1 MTYRIAPRLV
11 GCWMPQGT
19 RPERFRHRQS
29 RRSTGAWL
37 RIFIEGLLEAQT
49 AHAAYYRLIDYGVAP
64 RKAIRAAFNLPANG
78 LNLPV
83 IRMTGA
89 AQSDE
94 EHDQ

>member
-11 GCWMPQGT
+11 GCWMPHGT

-29 RRSTGAWL
+29 QRSTGAWL
-37 RIFIEGLLEAQT
+37 RIFVEGILEAQA
-49 AHAAYYRLIDYGVAP
+49 AHAAYYRLIDDGVAP

-78 LNLPV
+78 LNLPL
-83 IRMTGA
+83 IRVTGVV
-89 AQSDE
+89 QSDE

>member
-11 GCWMPQGT
+11 GCWMPHGT
-19 RPERFRHRQS
+19 HPKLFRHRQS
-29 RRSTGAWL
+29 RRSTVAWL
-37 RIFIEGLLEAQT
+37 RIFVEGLLEAQT
-49 AHAAYYRLIDYGVAP
+49 AQAAYYRLIDHGVAP

-78 LNLPV
+78 LYLPV
-83 IRMTGA
+83 IGMTGA

>member
-1 MTYRIAPRLV
+1 
-11 GCWMPQGT
+11 MPQGT
-19 RPERFRHRQS
+19 RPERYRHRQS

-37 RIFIEGLLEAQT
+37 RIFVESLLEAPR
-49 AHAAYYRLIDYGVAP
+49 AHAAYYRLIDHGVAP
-64 RKAIRAAFNLPANG
+64 RKVIRAAFNLPANG

>member
-1 MTYRIAPRLV
+1 MTCRITPRLV
-11 GCWMPQGT
+11 GCWMPHGT

-37 RIFIEGLLEAQT
+37 RIIVEGLLEAQT
-49 AHAAYYRLIDYGVAP
+49 AHAAYYRLINDGVAP
-64 RKAIRAAFNLPANG
+64 RKAIRAAFDLPANG